1 LIFHNPMYPP
11 QLVENPKDFLLYMEF
26 QTSMFEFADGAIQS
40 RLRQPV
46 SRSAS
51 KVRPPDFRGNDQ
63 ERSKLGHAAL
73 HEGHGRHGQP
83 RLDQPL
89 TGNHLRSRM

>member
-1 LIFHNPMYPP
+1 MIFHNPMYPP
-11 QLVENPKDFLLYMEF
+11 QLVKNPKDPLLYKEL

-51 KVRPPDFRGNDQ
+51 EVRPPDFRRNDQ
-63 ERSKLGHAAL
+63 ERSKPGNAGL
-73 HEGHGRHGQP
+73 HEGHGRHGQS

-89 TGNHLRSRM
+89 AGNHLRSRM